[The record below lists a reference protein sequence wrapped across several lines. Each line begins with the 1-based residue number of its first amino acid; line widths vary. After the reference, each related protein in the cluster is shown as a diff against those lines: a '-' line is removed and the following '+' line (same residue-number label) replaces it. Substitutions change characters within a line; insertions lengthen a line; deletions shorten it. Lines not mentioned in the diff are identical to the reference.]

1 METNKVITDLKSAN
15 FNVEDEGTLDD
26 YLVMNIQ
33 LFPDDKIDFSHNLF
47 INQIIEDVQP
57 YQSEISLETPFASK
71 NILKLKYH

>member
-1 METNKVITDLKSAN
+1 MITDLKSAN

-33 LFPDDKIDFSHNLF
+33 VFPDDKIYCSHNLF

-57 YQSEISLETPFASK
+57 YQSKSYLEIPVAST
-71 NILKLKYH
+71 NILQLKYH